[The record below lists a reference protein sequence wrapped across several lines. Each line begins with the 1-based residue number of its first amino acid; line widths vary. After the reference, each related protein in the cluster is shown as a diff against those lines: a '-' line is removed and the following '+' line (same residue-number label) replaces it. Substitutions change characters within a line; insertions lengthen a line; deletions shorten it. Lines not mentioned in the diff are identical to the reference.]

1 MTRGPG
7 THGHNAGGCCA
18 SRSGG
23 RPHGGVAVVGYSSCT
38 FLAPPSSRGGTA
50 TQVVAYALIC
60 AGVAVW
66 GVADL
71 SRDAPAA
78 LRRVGLPAAL
88 SLVAAAACLGA
99 AAGGAGNSLVAFAAV
114 ALITAAEELP
124 LQAALAIALLGV
136 LAAEI
141 GGIVFGQGLG
151 TLLGFPL
158 LLAVGVL
165 LGRNRAS
172 LRVQADQARQL
183 LAQHEQLRAEQRRA
197 DVLEERTRIA
207 REVHDVLAH
216 SLGALGIQL
225 QTVRALFTVLGD
237 PDRAL
242 EALATAQRMA
252 SGGLTETR
260 LAVQALRTDTLPL
273 HDELARATDELAG
286 RHHVHV
292 AYQASGTPVPLP
304 PEATVALLR
313 IAQEALVNAVK
324 HAPGA
329 DIAVD
334 LGYREDGVR
343 LTVTNP
349 LPDGGPGA
357 ACRPGAAGLKAAG
370 AGIGALRTADTGYGL
385 TGMRERL
392 LLLRG
397 TLEAGQRDGQ
407 WVVIA
412 DFPLTPATA
421 TAAGASGDA
430 RPVTTGPPVAAPV
443 TREGSR

>member
-1 MTRGPG
+1 VTRGPG
-7 THGHNAGGCCA
+7 THGHNGEMLRVALWGVRTAGL
-18 SRSGG
+18 
-23 RPHGGVAVVGYSSCT
+23 AVVGILT
-38 FLAPPSSRGGTA
+38 FLAPPSSRGGTV

-99 AAGGAGNSLVAFAAV
+99 AAGGAGGSLVAFAAV

-225 QTVRALFTVLGD
+225 QTVRALFTVHND

-260 LAVQALRTDTLPL
+260 LAVQALRADTLPL

-292 AYQASGTPVPLP
+292 AYQAAGTPVPLP

-349 LPDGGPGA
+349 LPGGGPGA
-357 ACRPGAAGLKAAG
+357 GGLSAAG

-412 DFPLTPATA
+412 DFPLTPAP
-421 TAAGASGDA
+421 AAGAPGDA
-430 RPVTTGPPVAAPV
+430 GTVTTGPPIAAPV